1 MLPRREAIRLFG
13 SGLVVL
19 PGLLGAR
26 GPSPGQA
33 RPRRGLPALD
43 RPIPFDTPEAD
54 KILEALQVFPPDNPW
69 NLDVSSWPVHPNSK
83 AIIASIGADK
93 PLRYSPDMGFVLV
106 PPDQPRVPVRITDY
120 AGESDRGPFPVPE
133 ILTIEGWPASYR
145 RDPKLRPLSLDDV
158 QRDRAKLGGDRHA
171 IAVDP
176 AGMRLYEFYAARKT
190 DAGWEA
196 KQASIFDLT
205 SNRLRPDGWTSTDA
219 AGLPIF
225 PAIIR
230 HDELARGRVAHA
242 ARVTVRRSRRA
253 YVRPATHF
261 ASRLDDPNLPRMGE
275 RLRLRRGFATAG
287 FSPPVRAIL
296 EGLKRHGMLVA
307 DNGLDWMISV
317 APDERIPVLH
327 EELRKVNGSD
337 FEVIRE
343 PG

>member
-1 MLPRREAIRLFG
+1 MLRREAIRLFG

-19 PGLLGAR
+19 PGLLGAQ
-26 GPSPGQA
+26 GPSPDQA
-33 RPRRGLPALD
+33 RPHRGLPALD
-43 RPIPFDTPEAD
+43 HPIPFDTPEAD

-69 NLDVSSWPVHPNSK
+69 NLDVSSWPIHPNSK

-93 PLRYSPDMGFVLV
+93 PLRYSPDMGFVLI

-145 RDPKLRPLSLDDV
+145 RDPKLRSLSLDDV
-158 QRDRAKLGGDRHA
+158 QRDKARLGGDRHA

-190 DAGWEA
+190 AAGWEA
-196 KQASIFDLT
+196 KQASVFDLT
-205 SNRLRPDGWTSTDA
+205 SNSAPARRLDLHRRGGVADLPGDHPPRRAGQGPDRARGPGDRPPVE
-219 AGLPIF
+219 AGLCPPRDALRQ
-225 PAIIR
+225 PA
-230 HDELARGRVAHA
+230 
-242 ARVTVRRSRRA
+242 RRPE
-253 YVRPATHF
+253 PAP
-261 ASRLDDPNLPRMGE
+261 DGE
-275 RLRLRRGFATAG
+275 RLRPPSRLRHRRVLAPRSG
-287 FSPPVRAIL
+287 AIL
-296 EGLKRHGMLVA
+296 EGLKQYGMLVA